1 MAIFVYLVKEYAKK
15 MSRDADIIIRATG
28 KSAPLRFVL
37 VSVKNAVNE
46 IGSKHEAKGF
56 ALKLMAETAVASLLL
71 SSGLK
76 FPGTVSLRMD
86 MDGDLRLSQADS
98 TPQGLLRAVIPQDDL
113 RRTGTKEPLIIPQK
127 LSVIQLN
134 EKAQRVKESI
144 VEAPSVQMGVNLTA
158 YMRQSEQTRSAAG
171 ILAQTS
177 QKDSSGL
184 DFAIGFLVE
193 AYPNAETRDLEIM
206 DAVVRTLPNL
216 RDFYSEGEYKIRDLA
231 DVLRG
236 PYEIEV
242 VKEVVPQFYCPCSHA
257 RVIASLSSLHEC
269 EIRDLKQKNEVLE
282 VVCDFCRT
290 RYEIKPEEIATPSTA
305 C

>member
-1 MAIFVYLVKEYAKK
+1 
-15 MSRDADIIIRATG
+15 
-28 KSAPLRFVL
+28 VL
-37 VSVKNAVNE
+37 VSIKNAMNE
-46 IGSKHEAKGF
+46 IASKHEAKGF

-86 MDGDLRLSQADS
+86 MEGDLRLSQADS

-113 RRTGTKEPLIIPQK
+113 QRIGADKPLITPKK
-127 LSVIQLN
+127 LTVIQLN

-144 VEAPSVQMGVNLTA
+144 VEAPSTQMGVNLTA
-158 YMRQSEQTRSAAG
+158 YLRQSEQTKSGAG
-171 ILAQTS
+171 ILAETA
-177 QKDSSGL
+177 KEDSSRL
-184 DFAIGFLVE
+184 DFAMGFLVE
-193 AYPNAETRDLEIM
+193 AYPNAENRDLEIM

-216 RDFYSEGEYKIRDLA
+216 RNFYSEGEYKIRDLA
-231 DVLRG
+231 DILRG
-236 PYEIEV
+236 PYDIEI
-242 VKEVVPQFYCPCSHA
+242 VKEIVPQFYCPCSHA

-269 EIRDLKQKNEVLE
+269 EIKDLKQKNEALD

-290 RYEIKPEEIATPSTA
+290 HYEIRPEELVILNPSTT